1 MHSMPF
7 NVLFLAGGDFP
18 EVFIVRFEIRTCFEE
33 RVLKNRAHV
42 LLVPVTSAA

>member
-1 MHSMPF
+1 MCCS
-7 NVLFLAGGDFP
+7 LQADKDTDFP